1 VNDGQ
6 TGRDV
11 IDLVAAESKRK
22 NDGRDYGGTI
32 GDQRPNRVSVHQSPE
47 RKRCSDYSRIRS
59 WRRFSAS
66 RYIFERSAI
75 FDTTELKAMRPQRS
89 MPHLLLSFGKQI
101 DVAEPVMLRR
111 AIAELALELAQ
122 Y

>member
-1 VNDGQ
+1 
-6 TGRDV
+6 
-11 IDLVAAESKRK
+11 
-22 NDGRDYGGTI
+22 
-32 GDQRPNRVSVHQSPE
+32 
-47 RKRCSDYSRIRS
+47 
-59 WRRFSAS
+59 
-66 RYIFERSAI
+66 
-75 FDTTELKAMRPQRS
+75 